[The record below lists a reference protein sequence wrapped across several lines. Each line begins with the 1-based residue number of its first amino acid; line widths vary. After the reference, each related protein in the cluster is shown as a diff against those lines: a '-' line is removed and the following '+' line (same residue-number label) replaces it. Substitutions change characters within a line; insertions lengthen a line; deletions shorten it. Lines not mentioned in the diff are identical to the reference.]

1 MSGHK
6 KVGYTAGV
14 YDMFHIGHLNL
25 LKNAKKHC
33 DYLIVGVNSDNATY
47 SYKQKYPVIPEE
59 ERRAIVEA
67 IRYVDEVVL
76 VDNTDKIY
84 AYEMYKP
91 DMIIVGD
98 DHKNELKWKATDSYL
113 RQRGSEVVFLPYTE
127 HTSSTKLRDVKDSRV
142 RESDLA
148 EG

>member
-1 MSGHK
+1 MSENK
-6 KVGYTAGV
+6 VVGYTAGV

-25 LKNAKKHC
+25 LKRAKEKC

-47 SYKQKYPVIPEE
+47 SYKDKYPVIPEN
-59 ERRAIVEA
+59 ERCEIVGAIS
-67 IRYVDEVVL
+67 YVDEVVL

-84 AYEMYKP
+84 AYEKFKP

-98 DHKNELKWKATDSYL
+98 DHKNEPKWKDTDSYL

-127 HTSSTKLRDVKDSRV
+127 HTSSTKLRHLKDSRV
-142 RESDLA
+142 A
-148 EG
+148 EDI

>member
-1 MSGHK
+1 MSNHRR
-6 KVGYTAGV
+6 VGYTAGV

-25 LKNAKKHC
+25 LKNAKKQC

-67 IRYVDEVVL
+67 IKYVDEVVT

-84 AYEMYKP
+84 AYEKYKP
-91 DMIIVGD
+91 DIIIVGD
-98 DHKNELKWKATDSYL
+98 DHKNEPKWKVVDAYL
-113 RQRGSEVVFLPYTE
+113 RQHGSKVVFLPYTE
-127 HTSSTKLRDVKDSRV
+127 HTSSTKLREVKDARV
-142 RESDLA
+142 IEADLV
-148 EG
+148 